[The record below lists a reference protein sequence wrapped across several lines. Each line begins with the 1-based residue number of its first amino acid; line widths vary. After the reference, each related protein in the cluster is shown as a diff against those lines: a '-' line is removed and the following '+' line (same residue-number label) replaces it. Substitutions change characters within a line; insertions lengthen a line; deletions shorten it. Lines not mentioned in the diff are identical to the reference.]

1 MANELS
7 KSEMDRV
14 RMVALYENLNKFYD
28 EYLSYLDKVCASLII
43 AALTMRKSGN
53 EAKYDEMRGVITDI
67 STLMQDGEASKKII
81 EIEIE
86 EMKDGKAL
94 KEFNYGDA
102 EKASRDFKDSL
113 EIVIGR
119 AHKELADTYK
129 ERMASFARREK
140 STHNLTQKRK

>member
-53 EAKYDEMRGVITDI
+53 ETKYDEMRGVITDI

-113 EIVIGR
+113 EIVTKR
-119 AHKELADTYK
+119 AHKELVSTNKTRTEFFSQRIKNA
-129 ERMASFARREK
+129 EK
-140 STHNLTQKRK
+140 N

>member
-14 RMVALYENLNKFYD
+14 RMVALYENLKKFYD

-53 EAKYDEMRGVITDI
+53 ETKYDEMRGVITDI

-94 KEFNYGDA
+94 KEFDYGDA
-102 EKASRDFKDSL
+102 EKASRGFKDYL
-113 EIVIGR
+113 EIVTGR
-119 AHKELADTYK
+119 AHKELAGTNK
-129 ERMASFARREK
+129 ARTKFLSQQSKHAEK
-140 STHNLTQKRK
+140 N

>member
-53 EAKYDEMRGVITDI
+53 ETKYDEMRGVITDI

-113 EIVIGR
+113 EIVTGR

-129 ERMASFARREK
+129 ERMASFAHREK

>member
-28 EYLSYLDKVCASLII
+28 ENLSYLGKTCVSAIN

-53 EAKYDEMRGVITDI
+53 EAKYVDMLGVITDI

-113 EIVIGR
+113 EIVTKR
-119 AHKELADTYK
+119 AHKELVSTNKTRTEFFSQRIKNA
-129 ERMASFARREK
+129 EK
-140 STHNLTQKRK
+140 N

>member
-14 RMVALYENLNKFYD
+14 RMVALYENLKKFYS
-28 EYLSYLDKVCASLII
+28 ENLSYLGKTFVVAIN

-53 EAKYDEMRGVITDI
+53 ETKYVDMLGVITDI

-81 EIEIE
+81 EIENE

-113 EIVIGR
+113 EIVTGR
-119 AHKELADTYK
+119 AHKELAGTNK
-129 ERMASFARREK
+129 ARTKFFSQQIKHAEK
-140 STHNLTQKRK
+140 N

>member
-28 EYLSYLDKVCASLII
+28 ENLSYLGKTCVSAIN

-53 EAKYDEMRGVITDI
+53 EAKYVDMLGVITDI

-113 EIVIGR
+113 EIVTER
-119 AHKELADTYK
+119 AHKELVSTNK
-129 ERMASFARREK
+129 ARTKFFSQQIKHAEK
-140 STHNLTQKRK
+140 N

>member
-53 EAKYDEMRGVITDI
+53 ETKYDEMRGVITDI

-113 EIVIGR
+113 EIVTKR
-119 AHKELADTYK
+119 AHKELVSTNK
-129 ERMASFARREK
+129 ARTEFFSQRIKNAEK
-140 STHNLTQKRK
+140 N